1 MKSDRML
8 ELRVLTGVHA
18 GASALLAA
26 HPQWVGSDE
35 DCALILTDAGVL
47 AQQARIE
54 PAADGT
60 VVLRWHDDSQP
71 PLVLR
76 AGQSAWVGPI
86 QIAIETLGAP
96 WCDDLPLASPLQA
109 SLTDAG
115 ASASTQSL
123 TRRQRLAV
131 WAAVTLTLAG
141 VIGAGFF
148 ARSMR
153 VPAEPVPAAK
163 VLAPRATDEPLTH
176 LITRLGLG
184 GRATI
189 DASDPH
195 APGIRTTFLSAP
207 EVEAIGNELFKR
219 SQPIRLTVVDEAQ
232 AVAQVTQSIERAGSL
247 QGVSLTAHHLG
258 GGKFRVE
265 GQVAEEAQR
274 SQIAA
279 DLKDSLTQVTDLD
292 VAIRVQ
298 AQAARAM
305 VEALKREGIAQVQG
319 QWADGLLTLEVRVPA
334 GALARWETALMTVA
348 ARHDVPFR
356 ANTTMLETA
365 SSVTTAQL
373 PFTLRSVVT
382 TPVPFIVLADGR
394 KVAAGASVEGWRL
407 VAVDPRT
414 VRFEGPLGKQLTLER

>member
-1 MKSDRML
+1 MKSDGML

-18 GASALLAA
+18 GACALLTA

-35 DCALILTDAGVL
+35 GCALILTDAGVL
-47 AQQARIE
+47 AQHARIE

-76 AGQSAWVGPI
+76 AGQSARVGPI

-96 WCDDLPLASPLQA
+96 WRDDLPLASPLQA
-109 SLTDAG
+109 SLADAG
-115 ASASTQSL
+115 APARTQALS
-123 TRRQRLAV
+123 RRRRLAV
-131 WAAVTLTLAG
+131 WAALTLTLAG
-141 VIGAGFF
+141 VIVASFF
-148 ARSMR
+148 ARTIR
-153 VPAEPVPAAK
+153 APAEPAPAAK
-163 VLAPRATDEPLTH
+163 AAALRAPDEPLAH

-189 DASDPH
+189 ESSDPS
-195 APGIRTTFLSAP
+195 APTIRATFLSAP
-207 EVEAIGNELFKR
+207 EADAIGNELAKR

-232 AVAQVTQSIERAGSL
+232 AVAQVTHAIERAGRL
-247 QGVSLTAHHLG
+247 QGVTLTTHHLG

-279 DLKDSLTQVTDLD
+279 DLKDSLTQVTDLEI
-292 VAIRVQ
+292 AIRVQ

-319 QWADGLLTLEVRVPA
+319 QWSEGLLTLDVRIPA
-334 GALARWETALMTVA
+334 GALARWETALLA
-348 ARHDVPFR
+348 AASRHDVPFR
-356 ANTTMLETA
+356 ANTTMLDTA
-365 SSVTTAQL
+365 SSDTIAQL
-373 PFTLRSVVT
+373 PFGMRSVVT
-382 TPVPFIVLADGR
+382 TPVPYIVLADGR

-407 VAVDPRT
+407 VAIDPRT